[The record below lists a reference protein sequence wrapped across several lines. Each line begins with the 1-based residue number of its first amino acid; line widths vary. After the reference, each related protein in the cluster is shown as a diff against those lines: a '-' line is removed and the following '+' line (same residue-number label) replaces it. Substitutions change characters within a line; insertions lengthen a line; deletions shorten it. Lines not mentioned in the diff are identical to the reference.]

1 MMGSTLSKTSRA
13 QQTSHKTNRFTTD
26 TFGRQNC
33 AGIYLPHKLRVDR
46 QRQYELVF
54 TPIFLFI
61 AHQMTTRICHANGL
75 GHAGRFSSATSG
87 LKFGHQWPQVRPPVA
102 SSSAGFC
109 MGSGVDI
116 ILSRCSA
123 ISRSALPF
131 THTLHSVALP
141 GSAFAKSCGASFRN
155 RS

>member
-87 LKFGHQWPQVRPPVA
+87 LKFGRILHGLRRRHNPEQMLGYLTIRLAVYPHLA
-102 SSSAGFC
+102 FC
-109 MGSGVDI
+109 
-116 ILSRCSA
+116 
-123 ISRSALPF
+123 
-131 THTLHSVALP
+131 
-141 GSAFAKSCGASFRN
+141 GSARICVCEVLRRVIPKSIVR
-155 RS
+155 